1 MQIPV
6 LQDKKKQGAV
16 PDTFSS
22 VLEAADF
29 WDSHDSA
36 DYEDI
41 MEPVDFEV
49 NIRRRICMV
58 PVAGDILEGLREKA
72 ICQGLSTETLVNLL
86 LQKHAL

>member
-1 MQIPV
+1 M
-6 LQDKKKQGAV
+6 LKEKNKKERELV
-16 PDTFSS
+16 PEAFDSL
-22 VLEAADF
+22 LEAADF

-41 MEPVDFEV
+41 MEPADFKV

-58 PVAGDILEGLREKA
+58 PVAGDILEGLRKKA
-72 ICQGLSTETLVNLL
+72 IYQGLSTETLVNLL